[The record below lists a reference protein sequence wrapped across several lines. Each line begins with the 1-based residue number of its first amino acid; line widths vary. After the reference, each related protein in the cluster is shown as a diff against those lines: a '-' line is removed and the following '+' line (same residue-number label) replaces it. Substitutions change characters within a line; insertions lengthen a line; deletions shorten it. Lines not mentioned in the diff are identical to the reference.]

1 MKVQVLK
8 EVEAGNASEHSL
20 SEAENYYFAT
30 LNGLD
35 FEHEGHVVEVSRDPN
50 TPIENPVY
58 YCVGQAFEINEIN
71 SFNIQTLR
79 QLITID
85 LASLK

>member
-8 EVEAGNASEHSL
+8 EVEADNASEHSL
-20 SEAENYYFAT
+20 SEADNTYFAT

-35 FEHEGHVVEVSRDPN
+35 FGYAGHVIEVSRDPN
-50 TPIENPVY
+50 TPIEDPSY
-58 YCVGQAFEINEIN
+58 YNVVQGSEINEVY
-71 SFNIQTLR
+71 SFDIQTLR

-85 LASLK
+85 LTSLK